1 MKDMKLPPLSSDME
15 RPDILRAKH
24 AYGMWYGLT
33 VGFTFAVFAWGIDG
47 YLLSVSHGMYPWLK
61 FSAGAAVC
69 SLMGGAAGWGAA
81 RSNKPLP
88 AMLIWLAAASAFA
101 WLTLNLPIRL
111 QPRLLSMLEPQT
123 GAMLR
128 YSYYEIFGAQLGAS
142 YFWLA
147 IIAALAGL
155 LQIPLSESAVFSTS
169 AAGKLGPFFAAAILM
184 YIGGTIVDGN
194 LINARMRAPLMALDE
209 TIQFVIEH
217 RGGNVERAEWR
228 RMHAAALNTV
238 AESVTQERKLIV
250 SSYDE
255 SFGEVNVLVKFEKDW
270 VECSVFYNQ
279 PLSCEAVEVL
289 P

>member
-1 MKDMKLPPLSSDME
+1 MKLPPLHTDRE
-15 RPDILRAKH
+15 RPDILRARH

-33 VGFTFAVFAWGIDG
+33 VGFVFAVFAWGIDG
-47 YLLSVSHGMYPWLK
+47 YLLSMSHGMYPWLK
-61 FSAGAAVC
+61 FSVGAAAC
-69 SLMGGAAGWGAA
+69 ALMGGAAGWLAA

-88 AMLIWLAAASAFA
+88 ALLIWLVVASAFA
-101 WLTLNLPIRL
+101 WLTLNLPVRI
-111 QPRLLSMLEPQT
+111 QPRLLSMLESQA
-123 GAMLR
+123 GEMLR
-128 YSYYEIFGAQLGAS
+128 YSYYEIFGAQLGVS

-147 IIAALAGL
+147 LIVALAGL
-155 LQIPLSESAVFSTS
+155 MQIPLSESAVFSTS
-169 AAGKLGPFFAAAILM
+169 VGGKLGPLLVAAILM

-194 LINARMRAPLMALDE
+194 LVNEPMRAPLMALDE
-209 TIQFVIEH
+209 TIQYVIDH
-217 RGGNVERAEWR
+217 RGGNVDRAEWR
-228 RMHAAALNTV
+228 RMHAASLNTV

-279 PLSCEAVEVL
+279 PLSCEAVEGS